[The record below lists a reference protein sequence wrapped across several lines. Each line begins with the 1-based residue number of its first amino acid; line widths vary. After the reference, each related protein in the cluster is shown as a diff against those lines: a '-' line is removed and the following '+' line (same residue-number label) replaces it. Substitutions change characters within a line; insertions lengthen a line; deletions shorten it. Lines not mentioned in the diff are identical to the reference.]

1 MSNASNP
8 QSQPEVEASSY
19 QPVISDI
26 LGNIAAPED
35 PTNEKI
41 SIEVASAQEPAA
53 SPMPP
58 PRKRGR
64 PATAKQEAYG
74 VVSNASMLAFV
85 RGQSPGTSSSAAA
98 STPSVP
104 RKRGRPPTKSVEGPR
119 KRGRPRKHPLGTG
132 IADELAPGPGI
143 GLANGGAASRR
154 SKRVSFAKEQRENGA
169 EDEDRAPGVNG
180 FTQKLKDTMKEVFV
194 RDAIQKDGG
203 LWVHREMAVQMQ
215 QFFAPM
221 LAVRDGPVFFPAEL
235 AESIREQLSEHPSS

>member
-1 MSNASNP
+1 MSNASDL

-19 QPVISDI
+19 QPVISD
-26 LGNIAAPED
+26 LVGNIAARPD
-35 PTNEKI
+35 LANEQNT
-41 SIEVASAQEPAA
+41 IEVASVQEPAA

-64 PATAKQEAYG
+64 PAKAKQEAYG
-74 VVSNASMLAFV
+74 VVSNVSMLAFV

-104 RKRGRPPTKSVEGPR
+104 RKRGRPPTESVDGPR
-119 KRGRPRKHPLGTG
+119 KRGRPRKHPLGAD

-154 SKRVSFAKEQRENGA
+154 SKRVPFTKEQRESGA
-169 EDEDRAPGVNG
+169 EDGDHATGADG
-180 FTQKLKDTMKEVFV
+180 FTQKLKDTMKEVFI
-194 RDAIQKDGG
+194 RNAIHEDGG
-203 LWVHREMAVQMQ
+203 LWVHGEMAVQMQ

-221 LAVRDGPVFFPAEL
+221 LAIRDGPIFFPAEL